1 MMPGRIK
8 AFWLVSLAMAVA
20 AAIATAAVLWPRMEV
35 SDLYRRYADAP
46 GIDATFLHDFR
57 VSDTVTVDVTILQA
71 TDSAGWERLRRDFNI
86 ATIPPEAL
94 PYIDTTT
101 IAVKLAPKT
110 NHALPQDSILLN
122 NDYIVISRSRRN
134 VLVFDIKE
142 KEQLN
147 AILFYKLQ
155 QLKNDKSNPID
166 NKKNTKTL

>member
-1 MMPGRIK
+1 MNHRSIRR
-8 AFWLVSLAMAVA
+8 FWAVVFALLVLEVVVGLAVWQ
-20 AAIATAAVLWPRMEV
+20 WPRLFASRYA
-35 SDLYRRYADAP
+35 SDLYRTYADIP

-57 VSDTVTVDVTILQA
+57 VSDTVAVDVTILQA
-71 TDSAGWERLRRDFNI
+71 TDSAGWERLRRDFKI

-122 NDYIVISRSRRN
+122 KDYIVISRSRRN

-155 QLKNDKSNPID
+155 QLKERKHE
-166 NKKNTKTL
+166 T